1 MKVIEIFNRKLN
13 QSLTYENNE
22 IEAFRMQV
30 DEILKYAHEQL
41 LESEMSIIIGA
52 GKMKDFFLTFFVNNY
67 KEVILTDIDIQ
78 TVNDELDKLSLSKEA
93 LKKITKIRIDYS
105 GFEKNLFFNKFK
117 ERIITC
123 HSFDKIDQVINKR
136 LEGLENYKFLRA
148 YYQKADLVYISPIYT
163 QIVYNQVLRECALL
177 RERGYPEHMI
187 KYIENTMLDKMVNII
202 DTINKNIVNTL
213 KSTGRL
219 VALSDIFQVDIG
231 SDFHLKIKK
240 GINSFEGMEEIYK
253 EYQEKYGIGLGDY
266 GLLNLGEKLTP
277 CLSKW
282 LIWPYDGKSSFIVKL
297 IIYKKN

>member
-52 GKMKDFFLTFFVNNY
+52 GKMKDFFLTFFVNNF

-78 TVNDELDKLSLSKEA
+78 TVSDELDKLSLSKEA
-93 LKKITKIRIDYS
+93 LRKITKIRIDYS
-105 GFEKNLFFNKFK
+105 GFEKNLFFDNFK
-117 ERIITC
+117 ERIIMC
-123 HSFDKIDQVINKR
+123 HSFDKIDQVINNR
-136 LEGLENYKFLRA
+136 LAGLENYKFLRA

-177 RERGYPEHMI
+177 RESGYPEHML

-202 DTINKNIVNTL
+202 DTINQNIVNTL
-213 KSTGRL
+213 KPTGQL

-240 GINSFEGMEEIYK
+240 GINSLAGMEEIYK

-266 GLLNLGEKLTP
+266 GLLNLDEKLTP
-277 CLSKW
+277 YLSKW
-282 LIWPYDGKSSFIVKL
+282 LIWPFDGKSSFVVKL
-297 IIYKKN
+297 KIYKKN